1 MVIKMT
7 IDSQILERQRE
18 NFKNFM
24 QENKLSANSWAKKAG
39 IAEATIRHYLSGRNK
54 SITAINI
61 EKLADAINVS
71 SDLLL
76 NGEEK
81 LDDNILLVEK
91 DLFIKI
97 FDNLNSFIIK
107 NKLKLE
113 PKMHANILLSW
124 YELAQMRKKKG
135 LNTYASEPFEE
146 LVRRLVALG

>member
-1 MVIKMT
+1 MT